1 MKIYVTDKDMFF
13 DVYCKKTQQ
22 FAKDLVKTEERIKEW
37 KNQWELQSKQ
47 SALKFKRKTMTTI
60 TAVAHEVTKSV
71 LTDIICYIC
80 NKKEHLMRDCSDK
93 LKKTETKAIESDH
106 SDSENELL

>member
-1 MKIYVTDKDMFF
+1 MFF

-80 NKKEHLMRDCSDK
+80 NKKEHLVRDCSDK
-93 LKKTETKAIESDH
+93 SKKTETKAVESDH
-106 SDSENELL
+106 SDSENRLL